1 MERYSMKNLKP
12 SIKYDRFKELVY
24 DKQVA
29 LYGIVSAEKNLK
41 TAVKILLETLIQK
54 NDDTKKNNTL
64 LVGKVQSGKTSNLEM
79 LTALAFDNGFNIM
92 IIYGGY
98 DKTLLKQC
106 VDRFSETFDS
116 DSDKDDVPYIF
127 NTNQNLSFL
136 DNSFLENAI
145 DEGRPIIIASMK
157 RPKALND
164 VNECLSKLSKDKVK
178 AFIIDD
184 EGDQASLNTKKNS
197 FGIDPDTGEPFGSAT
212 YKAICKMKTI
222 LGDPIYFAV
231 TATPEAN
238 IFQPDIS
245 ELMPETVHLIQP
257 ANMYTGVDVFHL
269 NTDDNIKVIPEVDTD
284 AVEQGILID
293 SLRNAIDYYIISS
306 AIMRDKGINSSDMII
321 HVYREIEGHQQLVSL
336 IDSYLENIE
345 DTFKNGIKAD
355 VEFQFNE
362 MKKIYNNNF
371 FSQAILNDYPWDSHL
386 ESMIKIVVKKKIKS
400 VMQNSEGDLDPNIL
414 KHFKYK
420 IFIGG
425 DLLQRGITFKHLVT
439 TYFTRWAKK
448 GNMDTNLQRARWFG
462 YRNDYIDL
470 CKVFTTATIKGEF
483 STLATIENDLWSQF
497 ALVEAGEIAL
507 TDIVIDADE
516 TSLNPTRGNVAN
528 YKKTKFG
535 KLWNNQ
541 MYCTFDVSQINKN
554 NALLE
559 SLMLSC
565 KTIPTTAGRLDGNV
579 SAYYAMVDR
588 KTFSDFIKKSIFI
601 FDQPPFNN
609 RSGLISA
616 VSDYDEVCVEFMF
629 GEGLNFERHRSFNS
643 NKILALQQGADT
655 VDVTKQKYK
664 GDAYV
669 IAKNNVP
676 CVQVFCIVP
685 EYDDVAHTELKQYMY
700 SIHFPVKHNVFVK
713 K

>member
-1 MERYSMKNLKP
+1 MKSSKP
-12 SIKYDRFKELVY
+12 SIKYDKFKEIVY
-24 DKQVA
+24 DKQVNS
-29 LYGIVSAEKNLK
+29 YGVVSADKNLK
-41 TAVKILLETLIQK
+41 TAVEILLSTLIQK

-79 LTALAFDNGFNIM
+79 LTALAFDNDFNLM

-106 VDRFSETFDS
+106 VDRFSETFNS
-116 DSDKDDVPYIF
+116 DSENDDMPYVF

-145 DEGRPIIIASMK
+145 EEGRPIIIASMK

-164 VNECLSKLSKDKVK
+164 VNECLGKLNPDILK

-197 FGIDPDTGEPFGSAT
+197 FGIDPETGEPFGSAT
-212 YKAICKMKTI
+212 YKAICKMKEI
-222 LGDPIYFAV
+222 LKDPLYFAV

-238 IFQPDIS
+238 IFQPEIS
-245 ELMPETVHLIQP
+245 ELIPETVHLIQP
-257 ANMYTGVDVFHL
+257 ANLYTGADVFHL

-284 AVEQGILID
+284 SVEQGILID
-293 SLRNAIDYYIISS
+293 SLKNAIEYYIISS
-306 AIMRDKGINSSDMII
+306 AIMKDKGINSSDMII

-345 DTFKNGIKAD
+345 DTFKNGIKD
-355 VEFQFNE
+355 DIEFQFSE
-362 MKKIYNNNF
+362 MKKIYTNEYFNQN
-371 FSQAILNDYPWDSHL
+371 ILDEYPWDTHL
-386 ESMIKIVVKKKIKS
+386 ENLIKLVVKKKIKS

-414 KHFKYK
+414 RHFKYK

-470 CKVFTTATIKGEF
+470 CKVFTTQTIKTEF
-483 STLATIENDLWSQF
+483 SSLATIENDLWNQF
-497 ALVEAGEIAL
+497 ALAEKGEIQL
-507 TDIVIDADE
+507 SDIVIDADE
-516 TSLNPTRGNVAN
+516 TSLNPTRGNVAT

-541 MYCTFDVSQINKN
+541 MYCTFDKNQINKN

-559 SLMLSC
+559 SLMVSC
-565 KTIPTTAGRLDGNV
+565 NSIPTTAGRLDRNV
-579 SAYYAMVDR
+579 SAYYSMIDTDTFVD
-588 KTFSDFIKKSIFI
+588 FVNNSIYI

-609 RSGLISA
+609 RSSLVSAISE
-616 VSDYDEVCVEFMF
+616 YDEVCVEFMF
-629 GEGLNFERHRSFNS
+629 GEGLNSERHRSFNG
-643 NKILALQQGADT
+643 NRILALQQGADT
-655 VDVTKQKYK
+655 VDVNKQKYK

-669 IAKNNVP
+669 IAKNDKP

-685 EYDDVAHTELKQYMY
+685 EFDDTAHLDLKQYMY
-700 SIHFPVKHNVFVK
+700 SIHFPVKHSVFVK

>member
-1 MERYSMKNLKP
+1 MEKYIMKTLKP
-12 SIKYDRFKELVY
+12 SIKYGKFKEIVY

-29 LYGIVSAEKNLK
+29 SYGSVSADKNLK
-41 TAVKILLETLIQK
+41 TAVDILLETLVQK
-54 NDDTKKNNTL
+54 EDGTQKNNTL

-92 IIYGGY
+92 VIYGGY

-106 VDRFSETFDS
+106 VDRFSETFDTN
-116 DSDKDDVPYIF
+116 SDKEDVPYIF
-127 NTNQNLSFL
+127 NTNQNLSFI
-136 DNSFLENAI
+136 DDSFLENAI
-145 DEGRPIIIASMK
+145 EDGRPIIIASMK
-157 RPKALND
+157 RPKALNG
-164 VNECLSKLSKDKVK
+164 VNECLSKLNKDNVK

-184 EGDQASLNTKKNS
+184 EGDQASLNTKKKN
-197 FGIDPDTGEPFGSAT
+197 FGVDPDTGEPFGSAT

-222 LGDPIYFAV
+222 LGDPLYFSV

-245 ELMPETVHLIQP
+245 ELIPETVHLIQP
-257 ANMYTGVDVFHL
+257 ANLYTGADVFHL
-269 NTDDNIKVIPEVDTD
+269 NTDNNIKVIPEVDTD
-284 AVEQGILID
+284 AVEEGILID
-293 SLRNAIDYYIISS
+293 SLKNAIDYYIICS

-321 HVYREIEGHQQLVSL
+321 HVYREIEGHYQLVNL
-336 IDSYLENIE
+336 IDTYLENIE
-345 DTFKNGIKAD
+345 DTFKNGIRAD
-355 VEFQFNE
+355 IDFQFNE
-362 MKKIYNNNF
+362 MKKIYNNSYFN
-371 FSQAILNDYPWDSHL
+371 QNILNQYPWDSRL
-386 ESMIKIVVKKKIKS
+386 EGLIKIVVKKKIKS

-470 CKVFTTATIKGEF
+470 CKVFTTATIKEEF
-483 STLATIENDLWSQF
+483 AALATIENDLWNQF
-497 ALVEAGEIAL
+497 ALAEKGEIAL
-507 TDIVIDADE
+507 SDIVIDADE
-516 TSLNPTRGNVAN
+516 TSLNPTRGNVAD

-541 MYCTFDVSQINKN
+541 MYCTFDVNQINQN

-559 SLMLSC
+559 SLLLSC
-565 KTIPTTAGRLDGNV
+565 EAIPTASGRLDGNV
-579 SAYYAMVDR
+579 SAYYSMIGKNKFIDFVN
-588 KTFSDFIKKSIFI
+588 KTIYIFE
-601 FDQPPFNN
+601 QPPFG
-609 RSGLISA
+609 SKKSLISA
-616 VSDYDEVCVEFMF
+616 LSDYDEVCIEFMF
-629 GEGLNFERHRSFNS
+629 GEGLNPERHRSFNS

-655 VDVTKQKYK
+655 VDTNRQKYK

-685 EYDDVAHTELKQYMY
+685 EFNDEVHQELKQYMY
-700 SIHFPVKHNVFVK
+700 SIHFPVKHSVFVK
-713 K
+713 G